1 MGNKDIEKAAL
12 KYKAKL
18 VEDVINYNNINN
30 EENNYEAGKAHAL
43 DDFIEDSFKEGVKW
57 FISSMLHDIDEEP
70 SMGRNIMVLFKRG
83 GYASWLVSSGMA
95 EDFKEFNV
103 IKWAH
108 IDDVIRNME
117 EYYNDQRSYL

>member
-1 MGNKDIEKAAL
+1 MKKEYLEKAAL

-30 EENNYEAGKAHAL
+30 EEDNYEAGKAHAL

-57 FISSMLHDIDEEP
+57 FISSVLHDIYEEP
-70 SMGRNIMVLFKRG
+70 RMGKYIMVFFKRG
-83 GYASWLVSSGMA
+83 GYASWLVSPEIE

-103 IKWAH
+103 IKWAY

-117 EYYNDQRSYL
+117 KYYND